1 MDDLNRV
8 FRQVHRVLKA
18 DGALVLSLPH
28 PAHAMLD
35 ADRPPRL
42 PDDPVLVAH
51 PYPGT
56 SGRNEAATAPGDLA
70 GGADAASPGTR
81 TWAPSEVFTAM
92 HRAKFR
98 LDALL
103 EPAAGTTGPRGPQ
116 WTELLRWAPP
126 TLLLRGRK
134 EGI

>member
-1 MDDLNRV
+1 MGTQDIPVTVSIGIATDVDSSPIELLR
-8 FRQVHRVLKA
+8 
-18 DGALVLSLPH
+18 
-28 PAHAMLD
+28 D
-35 ADRPPRL
+35 A
-42 PDDPVLVAH
+42 
-51 PYPGT
+51 
-56 SGRNEAATAPGDLA
+56 S
-70 GGADAASPGTR
+70 
-81 TWAPSEVFTAM
+81 TAM